1 MSQLGASPVRVA
13 VTGASG
19 FVGSILVQQ
28 LDQRGIRTLA
38 LLRDE
43 TSIPGIE
50 CAAVGDLEQA
60 TDLASILR
68 GSDCVVHLAG
78 RAHVLDETDEDPL
91 RAFTAANVDAT
102 VRLAEASAEAH
113 VRRFI
118 FVSTIKVNGEFT
130 SGSPFRS
137 DDIPHPVGAYAQT
150 KQIAE
155 SKLKAISRKTGLE
168 AVIIRPPLTY
178 GPGVKGNF
186 ARLVKLIDRGF
197 YLPLGG
203 ATQKRSMVSVFN
215 LCDLIV
221 KCIDH
226 PHAPGGTFLV
236 SDGKDLSTAEL
247 VRRLAVAMG
256 RRPRLINAPL
266 PVIEA
271 AMRFAARRGDF
282 QRLFHS
288 LQVDMQDTVEKLDWK
303 PPCTIEEGLRR
314 CLTR

>member
-1 MSQLGASPVRVA
+1 MTDVHTPGVHVA
-13 VTGASG
+13 VTGATG
-19 FVGSILVQQ
+19 FVGNILVQQ
-28 LDQRGIRTLA
+28 LSQSGIRTLA

-50 CAAVGDLEQA
+50 WAVVGDLEQA
-60 TDLASILR
+60 TDPASILR

-78 RAHVLDETDEDPL
+78 RAHVLKETEKDPL
-91 RAFTAANVDAT
+91 KAFTTANVDAT
-102 VRLAEASAEAH
+102 VRLAEASAKAK

-130 SGSPFRS
+130 SGSPFRP
-137 DDIPHPVGAYAQT
+137 DDTPNPVGAYAQT

-155 SKLKAISRKTGLE
+155 SKLKTISKATGLE
-168 AVIIRPPLTY
+168 VVIIRPPLVY

-186 ARLVKLIDRGF
+186 ARLMKLVEKGL

-203 ATQKRSMVSVFN
+203 ATNKRSMVSVFN

-226 PHAPGGTFLV
+226 PQAPGSTFLV

-247 VRRLAVAMG
+247 VRKLATVMN
-256 RRPRLINAPL
+256 RRPRLIDAPL
-266 PVIEA
+266 PVIKA
-271 AMRFAARRGDF
+271 AMRLAGRGADVR
-282 QRLFHS
+282 RLFDS
-288 LQVDMQDTVEKLDWK
+288 LQVDIQETTEKLGWN
-303 PPCTIEEGLRR
+303 PPYTIEEGLKK
-314 CLTR
+314 CLTG